1 MYGVKTELYTPQTDK
16 CVFVGTAMLE
26 WNKSIDKLANYD
38 ETMIVQTPDFSPTLA
53 NELEDF
59 AEKRGVITN
68 GKITEFM
75 DGYMNNGSEKEKT
88 DSMQALKTDE
98 NLANE
103 KEITVYISRLADKDK
118 VIKYITDNTKFKNY
132 ELISEDYSFD
142 EFYNWYDYFVE
153 TESYCNVYKFY

>member
-1 MYGVKTELYTPQTDK
+1 MISKLKMVNCRYMNVVKNIREIRLQ
-16 CVFVGTAMLE
+16 
-26 WNKSIDKLANYD
+26 KSISQSAIAD
-38 ETMIVQTPDFSPTLA
+38 
-53 NELEDF
+53 ELEDF

-75 DGYMNNGSEKEKT
+75 DGYMNNGSEKKKT

-98 NLANE
+98 KLANE

-118 VIKYITDNTKFKNY
+118 VIKYITENTKFKNY
-132 ELISEDYSFD
+132 DLISKDYSFD

>member
-1 MYGVKTELYTPQTDK
+1 MYGVKTELYTPQTSK

-38 ETMIVQTPDFSPTLA
+38 ETMIVQTADFSPALA
-53 NELEDF
+53 DELEDF

-75 DGYMNNGSEKEKT
+75 DGYMNNGSEKKKT

-98 NLANE
+98 KLANE
-103 KEITVYISRLADKDK
+103 RKLQFIFQDLP
-118 VIKYITDNTKFKNY
+118 TK
-132 ELISEDYSFD
+132 
-142 EFYNWYDYFVE
+142 
-153 TESYCNVYKFY
+153 TR